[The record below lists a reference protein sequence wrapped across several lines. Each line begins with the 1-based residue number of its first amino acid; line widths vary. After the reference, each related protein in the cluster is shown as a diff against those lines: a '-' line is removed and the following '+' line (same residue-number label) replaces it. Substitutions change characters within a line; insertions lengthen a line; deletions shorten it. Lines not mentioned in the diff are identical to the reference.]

1 MAFTLRKD
9 TGNIP
14 VAGYQ
19 DSPDAVDI
27 LLWAPLKITDE
38 TDTTDAN
45 GDFTADN
52 KPFLEVSREQA
63 RVINGDDIT
72 AKKAADSAPLYIK
85 ADGTTCWPK
94 DGKVRLYTNP
104 ECTTVFA
111 NASAKVTYW
120 TLVGVKVN
128 SDGKLEIVNTDMEA
142 INTAIGAKTD
152 AESAS
157 GDASVIAI
165 LKNLRTRL
173 GNLETYTDGLEG
185 SLTAIKDT
193 DGVKKITDPV
203 VVKADTAANQIN
215 DLKVTLDNEQVK
227 LAENTTQVVGKVVV
241 RNTVDGGG
249 EDNSIRIR
257 DSIGGNTTSIINLN
271 ADDKTPGNYPLGVAS
286 LPTGYVGDGKWD
298 RLRTTKIFKQVDAS
312 SSGDNTVWDPA
323 AGKKFRLLGFILQ
336 CGGTATNVYFKDGAT
351 QFSPTFILAANQFI
365 QVNLGNGYL
374 SSTADNNLVANLSA
388 ANPVAVWAYGTEE

>member
-19 DSPDAVDI
+19 DSPDAIDI

-38 TDTTDAN
+38 TDTTDVN

-52 KPFLEVSREQA
+52 KPFLDVSRDQD
-63 RVINGDDIT
+63 RIINGYDIT
-72 AKKAADSAPLYIK
+72 AKKTADSAPLYIK
-85 ADGTTCWPK
+85 ADGTGTWPK

-111 NASAKVTYW
+111 NSSAKVTYW
-120 TLVGVKVN
+120 TLIAVKVN
-128 SDGKLEIVNTDMEA
+128 SSGQFEIVNTNLGNLDV
-142 INTAIGAKTD
+142 NLGAKTD

-193 DGVKKITDPV
+193 DGVKKITDTV
-203 VVKADTAANQIN
+203 VIKADAGASQTN
-215 DLKVTLDNEQVK
+215 DLKVTLDSEQVK

-249 EDNSIRIR
+249 EDNSIRMR
-257 DSIGGNTTSIINLN
+257 DSVGGNTTSIINLN
-271 ADDKTPGNYPLGVAS
+271 ADDKAPGNYPLGVAS

-298 RLRTTKIFKQVDAS
+298 RIRATKIFKYVDAS
-312 SSGDNTVWDPA
+312 SAGDNAVWTPA
-323 AGKKFRLLGFILQ
+323 AGKKFRLLGFILA
-336 CGGTATNVYFKDGAT
+336 CGGTGVAVYFKDGAT
-351 QFSPTFILAANQFI
+351 QISPTFTLAANQI
-365 QVNLGNGYL
+365 TQMDLGNGYL
-374 SSTADNNLVANLSA
+374 SSTANNVLNANLGA
-388 ANPVAVWAYGTEE
+388 ANTVGIWAYGTEE